1 MLGPAGV
8 SAFWTLP
15 RCKCERCEQSPL
27 GKYTDSSPPT
37 FSAPYGQWLGVI
49 AGGPRAIQYSVEGA
63 EDSPQLG
70 ASDIADLMLDP
81 ARDTVIGLA
90 ASGRTPYV
98 LGALEAAR
106 SQGCLTAS
114 VACVSPSRLVEV
126 AELSVE
132 CPVGAEVIT
141 GSTRMKAGTATKMIL
156 NMLSTGVQLRCGKT
170 HGNLMVDVRRSN
182 AKLVARA
189 RLIVRTVL
197 EPYGKRERLGVDLNN
212 DEAVDRL
219 IDESGSVKA
228 AMVAARWG
236 CGREEAERR
245 LRAAGGILKHA
256 LEEDLA
262 NL

>member
-1 MLGPAGV
+1 M
-8 SAFWTLP
+8 
-15 RCKCERCEQSPL
+15 
-27 GKYTDSSPPT
+27 
-37 FSAPYGQWLGVI
+37 I

-63 EDSPQLG
+63 EDSPALG
-70 ASDIADLMLDP
+70 AADMADLLLDP
-81 ARDTVIGLA
+81 AVDTVVGLA

-106 SQGCLTAS
+106 ALGCLTAS
-114 VACVSPSRLVEV
+114 VACVSPSRLAEV
-126 AELSVE
+126 SELAVE
-132 CPVGAEVIT
+132 CPVGPEVIT

-156 NMLSTGVQLRCGKT
+156 NMFSTGVQLRCGKT

-197 EPYGKRERLGVDLNN
+197 EPYAKRGRIALDLS
-212 DEAVDRL
+212 DDAAVDRL
-219 IDESGSVKA
+219 IDECGSVKA
-228 AMVAARWG
+228 AMVAARWA
-236 CGREEAERR
+236 CAREEAERR

>member
-1 MLGPAGV
+1 MSV
-8 SAFWTLP
+8 RSASAASPTLP
-15 RCKCERCEQSPL
+15 FPL
-27 GKYTDSSPPT
+27 LTPSPPT
-37 FSAPYGQWLGVI
+37 FSAPYGQWLGLI

-63 EDSPQLG
+63 EDSPSLG

-106 SQGCLTAS
+106 AQGCLTAS
-114 VACVSPSRLVEV
+114 VACVSPSKLAEV

-189 RLIVRTVL
+189 RHIVRTVL
-197 EPYGKRERLGVDLNN
+197 EPYGKRERLGVDLGN